1 MKIMFSSMA
10 SSFYKTLHPSSTPL
24 LTDLLLILHHRRLS
38 PLHRRSRSSI
48 TPLPQYLSFSFDA
61 DEFRYLLHAVF
72 CRCSLKLVSV
82 VAAASTYSSRRR
94 WFSDRYGKLSVNEL
108 PSFFSYFD
116 LVVAS
121 PVEDYF
127 LYIDDLKN
135 PDKEEAEKITQP
147 YLDAL
152 GEDYS
157 ELLFFPLQSCMNHS
171 CSSNAKAFKRDEDRD
186 GQAAIIAVRPI
197 RKGKEWQSK
206 DTVSLPDDV
215 DSSDEELSDP
225 SNLDY
230 LERPISHYYDEDELF
245 GCKLPK
251 PQRSNGILKKGGV
264 HLHKQVHLRSLN
276 CLDDSVEFA
285 TPPSAPP
292 IIDADFPPQL
302 ERFSKGSPM
311 NEQNDSW
318 PSRES
323 VAGRSECSI
332 EQKPSNVKATTDFA
346 QRLDRTITEDTE
358 RPHLAYY
365 NTSCNSQ
372 YAWQTLITYDAC
384 ICLCLQAWA
393 RGCTEAPEFL
403 KDECLALRRG
413 SGDKRVWHPL
423 DIHKHGEGI
432 KRRNRGVFELE
443 AIASPNEEKGFESDD
458 EGEELVPPA
467 KKFKHSLMEV
477 ESVENLRFKQTQ
489 IRLWF
494 GISSK
499 QDPSNT
505 TLLLP
510 YGDYIKGE
518 DINMSI
524 SHAADSIG
532 LKEIP
537 RYEVKII
544 EEDDWMKG
552 AQRLRAIYELGWEI
566 EPLDLSFVSGIFS
579 FSRL

>member
-1 MKIMFSSMA
+1 MFSSMA

-94 WFSDRYGKLSVNEL
+94 WFSD
-108 PSFFSYFD
+108 

-206 DTVSLPDDV
+206 EWHLNDTEKTIIFSNTVSLPDDV

-403 KDECLALRRG
+403 KDECLALRSAFG
-413 SGDKRVWHPL
+413 MQIWKLSSLLGYQ
-423 DIHKHGEGI
+423 I
-432 KRRNRGVFELE
+432 RRKCRKLE
-443 AIASPNEEKGFESDD
+443 I
-458 EGEELVPPA
+458 
-467 KKFKHSLMEV
+467 
-477 ESVENLRFKQTQ
+477 RFKQTQ

-510 YGDYIKGE
+510 YVMNNESVLYGNNCAMLSETGDYIKGE

>member
-206 DTVSLPDDV
+206 EWHLNDTEKTIIFSNTVSLPDDV

-403 KDECLALRRG
+403 KDECLALRSAFGGSKVDDDLFHNGSSQNSISIQLPLSSNFFGFIFYLAPDDDDQNANLEVKFFARLPNKEEVVIKECGIRWIYTNMEKESRG
-413 SGDKRVWHPL
+413 
-423 DIHKHGEGI
+423 ETGI
-432 KRRNRGVFELE
+432 
-443 AIASPNEEKGFESDD
+443 
-458 EGEELVPPA
+458 
-467 KKFKHSLMEV
+467 
-477 ESVENLRFKQTQ
+477 RFKQTQ

-510 YGDYIKGE
+510 YV
-518 DINMSI
+518 M
-524 SHAADSIG
+524 
-532 LKEIP
+532 
-537 RYEVKII
+537 
-544 EEDDWMKG
+544 
-552 AQRLRAIYELGWEI
+552 
-566 EPLDLSFVSGIFS
+566 
-579 FSRL
+579 